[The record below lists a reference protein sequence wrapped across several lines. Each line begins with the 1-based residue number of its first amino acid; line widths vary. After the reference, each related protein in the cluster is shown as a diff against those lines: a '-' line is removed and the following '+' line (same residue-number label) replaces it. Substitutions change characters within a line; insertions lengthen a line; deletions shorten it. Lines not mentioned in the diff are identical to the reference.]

1 VLRVVRLHRSCGLR
15 ALPAEAKLELTGTFD
30 VSAVFTS
37 QDDAFWNLAD
47 RVHEYLLSGS

>member
-1 VLRVVRLHRSCGLR
+1 MRLHRSCGLR
-15 ALPAEAKLELTGTFD
+15 ARKAEVQVELTGTFD